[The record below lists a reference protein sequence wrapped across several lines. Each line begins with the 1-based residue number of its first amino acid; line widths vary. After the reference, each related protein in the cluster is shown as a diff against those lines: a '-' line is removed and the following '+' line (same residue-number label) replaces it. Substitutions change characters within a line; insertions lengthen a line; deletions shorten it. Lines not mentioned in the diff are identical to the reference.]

1 MVTVSDTQLAS
12 GKAFSAR
19 RFCFLTR
26 QAAMQVAL
34 WELRSPP
41 HSRPITFPKRRDQR
55 PPGRQGSALTPGRL
69 RGSTTPPSVSPL
81 PARAHGR
88 QDTKGPVLCH
98 QCQLPLTRGRDTGAL
113 GVGPPDRQL
122 GGHGRV
128 TGRGSMSLRGP
139 AAGWSGGP
147 TKESLFLA
155 NCTLSPDDHTQ
166 GFQAGVFE
174 AGSLL
179 SLAFP
184 QGTTG
189 PHQRP
194 FSAPKGHCMAS
205 SLHKS
210 PVTASPPTSQKGV
223 CQQDGSRASPGAP
236 GESRLERLLESRE
249 GARGKLP
256 LHTRDPREGRVQ
268 VRIPGF
274 SSSPSTFQGSCDARY
289 TARTLHS
296 EVFLSL

>member
-1 MVTVSDTQLAS
+1 M
-12 GKAFSAR
+12 
-19 RFCFLTR
+19 
-26 QAAMQVAL
+26 AL

-41 HSRPITFPKRRDQR
+41 HSLPITFPKRRDQR

-69 RGSTTPPSVSPL
+69 RGSAPPPSVSPL
-81 PARAHGR
+81 PARAHGH
-88 QDTKGPVLCH
+88 QDAKGPVLCH
-98 QCQLPLTRGRDTGAL
+98 PRQLPLTRGRDAGAL

-128 TGRGSMSLRGP
+128 TGRGSMSPRGP
-139 AAGWSGGP
+139 AASRSGGH

-236 GESRLERLLESRE
+236 GESRPGRERLLEPRE
-249 GARGKLP
+249 GAW
-256 LHTRDPREGRVQ
+256 GRLLA
-268 VRIPGF
+268 P
-274 SSSPSTFQGSCDARY
+274 A
-289 TARTLHS
+289 H
-296 EVFLSL
+296 

>member
-1 MVTVSDTQLAS
+1 
-12 GKAFSAR
+12 
-19 RFCFLTR
+19 
-26 QAAMQVAL
+26 MQVAL

-41 HSRPITFPKRRDQR
+41 HSRLITFPKRRDQR
-55 PPGRQGSALTPGRL
+55 PPGRQGSALTPGQL
-69 RGSTTPPSVSPL
+69 RGSAPPPSVSPL

-98 QCQLPLTRGRDTGAL
+98 PRQLPLTRGRDVGVL

-122 GGHGRV
+122 GGHRRV
-128 TGRGSMSLRGP
+128 TGRGSMSPRGP
-139 AAGWSGGP
+139 AAGRSGGP

-210 PVTASPPTSQKGV
+210 PVSPPTSQKGV

-236 GESRLERLLESRE
+236 GESRPGRERLLEQRE
-249 GARGKLP
+249 GAQ
-256 LHTRDPREGRVQ
+256 GRLLA
-268 VRIPGF
+268 P
-274 SSSPSTFQGSCDARY
+274 A
-289 TARTLHS
+289 H
-296 EVFLSL
+296 